1 VVVEVDA
8 ALTGIERD
16 DLVHLLHAE
25 NVIAR
30 RYFYPGVHRM
40 EPYRSAPSPQPHL
53 QVTDSVC
60 RRVMVL
66 PTGESVQATDIE
78 RICELIAEAI
88 DLAPEIRE
96 KFGHLP
102 LA

>member
-1 VVVEVDA
+1 
-8 ALTGIERD
+8 
-16 DLVHLLHAE
+16 LHAE

-40 EPYRSAPSPQPHL
+40 EPYRSAPSPQAHL
-53 QVTDSVC
+53 EATEGVC

-66 PTGESVQATDIE
+66 PTGETVQAADIE
-78 RICELIAEAI
+78 RICDLIAEAI

-96 KFGHLP
+96 KFGHAP
-102 LA
+102 RA